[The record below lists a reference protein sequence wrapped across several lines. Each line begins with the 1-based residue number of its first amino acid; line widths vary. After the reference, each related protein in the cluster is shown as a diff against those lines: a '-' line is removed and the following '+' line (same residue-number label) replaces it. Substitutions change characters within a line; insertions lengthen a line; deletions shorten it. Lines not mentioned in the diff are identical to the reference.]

1 MSTYDE
7 WLGRTETQTDV
18 ATAAPAHLLAATLDR
33 QEIDFADRDVL
44 PPAWHWLY
52 FLRGVRTSDL
62 GADGHPP
69 KGGLLPAVP
78 LPRRMRA
85 GGSFEFH
92 RPLRIGERIERRS
105 TIEEISEKGGA
116 SGPLVFVK
124 VRYEVFASGELAIME
139 GEDIVYR
146 EAATRGMA
154 APVLHDVGSPP
165 GASVFATNPVL
176 LFRVSALTFNS
187 HRIHYDTE
195 YAKEEELY
203 PGRVVHGPLLA
214 LLMLEHLRQSRD
226 PATLRSSRY
235 RAVAPTFCGERVTV
249 TDAEP
254 KHGTLRVVARNGAGQ
269 EAVQGE
275 ALYDQ

>member
-7 WLGRTETQTDV
+7 WLGRTETLKDSV
-18 ATAAPAHLLAATLDR
+18 TAAPAHLLAATLDR
-33 QEIDFADRDVL
+33 QQADFVHRDVL
-44 PPAWHWLY
+44 PPGWHWLY
-52 FLRGVRTSDL
+52 FLRAVRTSDL
-62 GADGHPP
+62 GPDGHPP
-69 KGGLLPAVP
+69 TGGFLPAVP

-92 RPLRIGERIERRS
+92 RPLHIGEPIERRS
-105 TIEEISEKGGA
+105 TIQEISAKDGA

-124 VRYEVFASGELAIME
+124 VRHEVFASGELAIVE
-139 GEDIVYR
+139 GEDLVYR
-146 EAATRGMA
+146 EAATRAMP
-154 APVLHDVGSPP
+154 APVLTDIESPP
-165 GASVFATNPVL
+165 GASVFATNSIL

-195 YAKEEELY
+195 YAKEAELY

-214 LLMLEHLRQSRD
+214 LFMLEHLHRSRE
-226 PATLRSSRY
+226 PGSLRSFRY

-249 TDAEP
+249 SHSAP
-254 KHGTLRVVARNGAGQ
+254 KDGTLKVIARNGAGQ

-275 ALYDQ
+275 ALYDE